1 MPRKLFGLIGGVSA
15 AAASADE
22 ALLRQIAQQ
31 RDSDPLIGAKIGG
44 REITQQLFTKM
55 NSERGFH
62 IESMLCAL
70 GALAGHACQ
79 ASIRARNV
87 ARGVPEMTDLV
98 AVDTPDDRRYF
109 FGDAINHPLSEAQ
122 YSIRK
127 PVAGQA
133 QQSACG
139 QLPDVGEI
147 FRHAAET
154 VGSEAFG
161 QLRVPPQH
169 LPHRQPN
176 NYLRT
181 LWPELLP
188 RIRRFCPE
196 PGHWPVLLG
205 FSIQEVI
212 DQGKSVLDPC
222 LAARLVMESAIPA
235 SNENLP
241 YLAT

>member
-1 MPRKLFGLIGGVSA
+1 
-15 AAASADE
+15 
-22 ALLRQIAQQ
+22 
-31 RDSDPLIGAKIGG
+31 
-44 REITQQLFTKM
+44 
-55 NSERGFH
+55 
-62 IESMLCAL
+62 
-70 GALAGHACQ
+70 
-79 ASIRARNV
+79 
-87 ARGVPEMTDLV
+87 
-98 AVDTPDDRRYF
+98 
-109 FGDAINHPLSEAQ
+109 
-122 YSIRK
+122 
-127 PVAGQA
+127 
-133 QQSACG
+133 
-139 QLPDVGEI
+139 LPDVGEI

-154 VGSEAFG
+154 VGSEASG

-235 SNENLP
+235 AKENLP